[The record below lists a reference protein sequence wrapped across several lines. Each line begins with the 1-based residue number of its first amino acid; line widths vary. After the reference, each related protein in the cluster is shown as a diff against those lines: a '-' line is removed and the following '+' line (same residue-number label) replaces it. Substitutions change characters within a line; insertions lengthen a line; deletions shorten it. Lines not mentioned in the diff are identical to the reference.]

1 MSAKILVI
9 DDEQKIVSLLKT
21 FLESKKMAVVT
32 ATDGEEGMA
41 VALREQPD
49 LVLCDVKMPKKD
61 GYTFLK
67 EFREQIP
74 KRCPFIFVT
83 AKEEPQDIMTGYRLD
98 ADFYVTKPFKLDV
111 LYDNIEKL
119 LRLAPLI
126 KPKDEQAS

>member
-1 MSAKILVI
+1 MSGKVLVI
-9 DDEQKIVSLLKT
+9 DDEPKIVGILKS
-21 FLESKKMAVVT
+21 FLEAKGLTVVT
-32 ATDGEEGMA
+32 ASDGEQGMT
-41 VALREQPD
+41 VAMKEQPD

-67 EFREQIP
+67 EFREKNA

-98 ADFYVTKPFKLDV
+98 ADFYVTKPFQLEE
-111 LYDNIEKL
+111 LYRNMEKL

-126 KPKDEQAS
+126 KPKDEQAP